1 MTEHS
6 AVYISTLNLINHHFA
21 SWIRFLRRISQF
33 SNVLTHYHTDLV
45 HYEVK
50 CWLIH
55 EQKKD
60 ISTKSNFDERSLRH
74 VNCVSFLAFCHI

>member
-21 SWIRFLRRISQF
+21 SWIRFLGRISQF
-33 SNVLTHYHTDLV
+33 SNVLTHHHTDLV

-50 CWLIH
+50 CTSYRNKRKIFP
-55 EQKKD
+55 QKVISMKD
-60 ISTKSNFDERSLRH
+60 R
-74 VNCVSFLAFCHI
+74 